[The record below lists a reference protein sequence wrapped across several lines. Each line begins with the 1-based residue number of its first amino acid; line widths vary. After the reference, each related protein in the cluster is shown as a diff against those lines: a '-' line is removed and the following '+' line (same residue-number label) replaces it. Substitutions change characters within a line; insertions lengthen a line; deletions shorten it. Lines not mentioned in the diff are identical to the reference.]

1 MRTQDIAIASIRISP
16 LNTRRNLEAGT
27 EDSSLDDLA
36 ESIRERGLIQPVIV
50 TPSRGGFELI
60 AGQRRYLACKQLGLT
75 TIAAV
80 VRSDLDAT
88 DATVLSLIE
97 NVHRA
102 EMSPMDKARA
112 YQQLHRIYGTKTR
125 VAQQTGVSVATVT
138 RYMRLLGLSPSLQQ
152 RASTS
157 DGPAGVGT
165 LSTVATTFHNPKDQ
179 ERAVQ
184 QIGGFNQK
192 TQKEILK
199 RSGGDVEKVDDLVRQ
214 AMEGHFDIIECSER
228 LCVEMPRNLKD
239 RVKRILSNPGNAGTA
254 ALS

>member
-1 MRTQDIAIASIRISP
+1 MRTQDLAIGSIRISP
-16 LNTRRNLEAGT
+16 LNTRRDLEAGT

-36 ESIRERGLIQPVIV
+36 ESIRERGLIQPVVV
-50 TPSRGGFELI
+50 TPSRDGYELI
-60 AGQRRYLACKQLGLT
+60 AGQRRYLACKQLGMT

-165 LSTVATTFHNPKDQ
+165 LSTVATTFDNPQDQ

-199 RSGGDVEKVDDLVRQ
+199 RSGGDVEKVGNLVRQ

-228 LCVEMPRNLKD
+228 LCVEMPPNLKD